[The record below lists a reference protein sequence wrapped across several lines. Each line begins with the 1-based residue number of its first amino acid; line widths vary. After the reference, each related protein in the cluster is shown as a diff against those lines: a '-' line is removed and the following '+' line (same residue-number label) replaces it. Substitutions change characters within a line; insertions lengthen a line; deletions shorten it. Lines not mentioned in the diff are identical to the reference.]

1 MPAQKGNSSFTDTD
15 GRKIFVKLTGMKNIA
30 LRITAVMAAAMTAIL
45 PSSAQQYPD
54 GIIDKTVAVVGN
66 EMISISQIEEEVQIM
81 RAQGMASDRNIRCE
95 LLEQMMTSK
104 LFLIQARLDSLT
116 VNNDM
121 VEAELSNRVDNIRTQ
136 LGGDENVEKYFGKP
150 LYKLRQEWRQTLQ
163 DQSLTQQMQQN
174 VASSAPEMTPFDVQE
189 YVDATDSLDLPV
201 VPIKYQLSQIC
212 IYPDREA
219 ANLAVKDRLLA
230 IRERIMN
237 GEKFAVLARIYSQDP
252 GSARRGGELGMASKS
267 VFWPAFSDAAMA
279 LKPGIVS
286 QIVETPDG
294 FHIIEVLEKKGD
306 MFNARHIL
314 MKPEYTADDME
325 KAFKT
330 LDSLKTE
337 LQNGAVSF
345 DLAARFYSQDPST
358 RTNGGQMSD
367 PNTGSSYFEIDQ
379 LKPED
384 YNAIK
389 DLKEGEISA
398 PFESRDNE
406 GRSGNTV
413 YKIVKV
419 DKIIPA
425 HTASFEEDYNL
436 LMEQAKNELAMKAI
450 DDFIDGKLAT
460 TYIVIDPLFKD
471 CYFEHDGWYT
481 KFRETE

>member
-1 MPAQKGNSSFTDTD
+1 MKGF
-15 GRKIFVKLTGMKNIA
+15 
-30 LRITAVMAAAMTAIL
+30 LRISAVLAAALAVL
-45 PSSAQQYPD
+45 PLAAQQYPD

-66 EMISISQIEEEVQIM
+66 EMISISQLEEEVQIM

-95 LLEQMMTSK
+95 LLEQMMTAK

-121 VEAELSNRVDNIRTQ
+121 VETELRNRVDNIRTQ
-136 LGGDENVEKYFGKP
+136 LGGDENVEEYFGKP
-150 LYKLRQEWRQTLQ
+150 LYKLRQEWRKTLE
-163 DQSLTQQMQQN
+163 DQSLTQLMQQN

-189 YVDATDSLDLPV
+189 YIDNTDSLDLPI

-314 MKPEYTADDME
+314 MKPEYTVEDKE

-330 LDSLKTE
+330 LDSLKIE

-345 DLAARFYSQDPST
+345 DLAARFYSQDPAT
-358 RTNGGQMSD
+358 RTNGGQMAD
-367 PNTGSSYFEIDQ
+367 PNSGSSYFEIDQ

-413 YKIVKV
+413 YKIIKV
-419 DKIIPA
+419 DKILPA
-425 HTASFEEDYNL
+425 HTASFSEDYTL
-436 LMEQAKNELAMKAI
+436 LLQQAQNERAMKAI
-450 DDFIDGKLAT
+450 DDFIKEKIAD
-460 TYIVIDPLFKD
+460 TYIVIDPIFKD
-471 CYFEHDGWYT
+471 CTFDHVEWSS
-481 KFRETE
+481 KIRQEQ